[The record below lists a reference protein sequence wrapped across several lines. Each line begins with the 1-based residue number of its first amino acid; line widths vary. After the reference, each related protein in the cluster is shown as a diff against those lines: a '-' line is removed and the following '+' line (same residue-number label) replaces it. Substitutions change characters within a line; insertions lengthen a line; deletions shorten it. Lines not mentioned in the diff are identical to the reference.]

1 MFGEE
6 RTSWMAAVSGLHG
19 GPASDTYS
27 REIAVSTVVRIWNLL
42 EISAIASMD
51 LGWVWNVGRGH
62 QG

>member
-1 MFGEE
+1 
-6 RTSWMAAVSGLHG
+6 MAAVSGLHG